1 MTWRHKDREYRSSTT
16 YDLGKS
22 ANKVNGYA
30 YAKKIK
36 NKMSFE
42 KWLDLQCKGGWS
54 VLKISRNFTGS
65 NTWCVFRKKI
75 D

>member
-1 MTWRHKDREYRSSTT
+1 MTWRHKDREYGNSTR

-30 YAKKIK
+30 FSKTAREP
-36 NKMSFE
+36 MAFE
-42 KWLDLQCKGGWS
+42 QWLDLQCKGGWS